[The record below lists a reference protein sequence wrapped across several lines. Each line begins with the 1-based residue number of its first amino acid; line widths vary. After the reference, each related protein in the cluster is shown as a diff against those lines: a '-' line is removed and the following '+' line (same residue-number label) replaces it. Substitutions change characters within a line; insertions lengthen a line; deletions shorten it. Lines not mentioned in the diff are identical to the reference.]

1 MTAAIRTAAPG
12 RARWTLPDD
21 GIIDLIAIEI
31 AAGGARAVTLTAAER
46 RLAAARILARG
57 GGASLIVKRLHV
69 SGTTARRL
77 AASIRAEA
85 ARPTAA
91 DRHTTSPGRPA
102 SASPASRHDPAGLSW
117 LADAERAFVRAA
129 DSTAA

>member
-1 MTAAIRTAAPG
+1 VTAVTQTAARG

-31 AAGGARAVTLTAAER
+31 AAGGARPVTLTPAER

-57 GGASLIVKRLHV
+57 GGASLIAKRLHL

-77 AASIRAEA
+77 AASIRAA
-85 ARPTAA
+85 AAPRTAA
-91 DRHTTSPGRPA
+91 DPRTTSPGWPV
-102 SASPASRHDPAGLSW
+102 SACPASRHDPAGLSW